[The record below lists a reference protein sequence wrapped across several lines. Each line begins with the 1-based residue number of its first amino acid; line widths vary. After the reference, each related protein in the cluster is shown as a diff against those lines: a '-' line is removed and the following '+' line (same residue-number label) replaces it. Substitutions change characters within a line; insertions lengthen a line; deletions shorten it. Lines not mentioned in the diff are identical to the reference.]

1 MHTHLGYGTSLKIK
15 PYYSINRG
23 ALDIPI
29 TPSTVHL
36 TIHNDYVRQETES
49 LSSSKIIPQLVLYCR
64 HIPKNKMNF
73 VHGSRPSPSLLVLT
87 LYLLQHNSNHLPSW
101 PIARFKCQ
109 PDRVALDAQCR
120 QESTH
125 IMENDVQ
132 NGVCN
137 HDALFHVEF
146 FCGK

>member
-23 ALDIPI
+23 ALDIPK

-64 HIPKNKMNF
+64 HIIPKKNALKMSHSCMYGN
-73 VHGSRPSPSLLVLT
+73 VSYVLSQNLLAQANWGCTALHVQVQRPTQFSMVRFTLVSVYQIIRVIADLAIGYSLFYV
-87 LYLLQHNSNHLPSW
+87 N
-101 PIARFKCQ
+101 
-109 PDRVALDAQCR
+109 
-120 QESTH
+120 
-125 IMENDVQ
+125 
-132 NGVCN
+132 
-137 HDALFHVEF
+137 
-146 FCGK
+146 